1 VNVLKPAIEIL
12 LIFVVLYTVLKFL
25 QGTRGAGILKGLAFI
40 FGVAAIIVL
49 VITQTLDL
57 KRIDFLLKE
66 FFTVSVFL
74 LLIIFQPELRRALM
88 RLGQNPFVGVF
99 LKREHV
105 VIDEIVTAASR
116 LAKDK
121 IGALIAVEREI
132 GLGSFVEGGVY
143 IDAEVSADLIDAV
156 FWPGSALHDG
166 AIIIQSGR
174 IAAAG
179 CLFPLTDNPEVSKR
193 LGTRHRAA
201 IGLTEETDAIT
212 VVVSEETG
220 KISLGVR
227 GHLEQDLDR
236 ESLRKIM
243 RELLTE
249 NVKRLEEGAERST
262 TA

>member
-1 VNVLKPAIEIL
+1 NP
-12 LIFVVLYTVLKFL
+12 F
-25 QGTRGAGILKGLAFI
+25 
-40 FGVAAIIVL
+40 
-49 VITQTLDL
+49 
-57 KRIDFLLKE
+57 
-66 FFTVSVFL
+66 VSVFL
-74 LLIIFQPELRRALM
+74 KKEI
-88 RLGQNPFVGVF
+88 
-99 LKREHV
+99 V
-105 VIDEIVTAASR
+105 VIEEIVLATNR

-121 IGALIAVEREI
+121 IGALLAIEREI
-132 GLGSFVEGGVY
+132 GLGSFIEGGVY
-143 IDAEVSADLIDAV
+143 IDAEMSADLIDAI

-236 ESLRKIM
+236 EGLRKIL

-249 NVKRLEEGAERST
+249 NIKRLDEGGALRRS
-262 TA
+262 

>member
-1 VNVLKPAIEIL
+1 MYVKAILEIS
-12 LIFVVLYTVLKFL
+12 LIFVVIYTVLTFL
-25 QGTRGAGILKGLAFI
+25 KGTRGAGILKGLALI
-40 FGVAAIIVL
+40 FGVAAVIVL
-49 VITQTLDL
+49 VITQTLEL
-57 KRIDFLLKE
+57 RRIDFLLKE
-66 FFTVSVFL
+66 FFTISMFL
-74 LLIIFQPELRRALM
+74 LIIIFQPELRRALM
-88 RLGQNPFVGVF
+88 RLGQNPFVSVF
-99 LKREHV
+99 LKKEMV
-105 VIDEIVTAASR
+105 VIEEIVVATNR

-121 IGALIAVEREI
+121 IGALLAIEREI
-132 GLGSFVEGGVY
+132 GLGSFIEGGVY
-143 IDAEVSADLIDAV
+143 IDAEMSADLIDAI

-166 AIIIQSGR
+166 AIIVQNGR

-227 GHLEQDLDR
+227 GHLEQNLDR
-236 ESLRKIM
+236 EALRKVL

-249 NVKRLEEGAERST
+249 NVKRLGEGGPARR
-262 TA
+262 

>member
-1 VNVLKPAIEIL
+1 VNYVKPAIEIF
-12 LIFVVLYTVLKFL
+12 LIFLVIYTVLRFL
-25 QGTRGAGILKGLAFI
+25 QGTRGAGILKGLALI
-40 FGVAAIIVL
+40 FGVAAVIVL
-49 VITQTLDL
+49 VITQTLAL
-57 KRIDFLLKE
+57 RRIDFLLKE

-74 LLIIFQPELRRALM
+74 LLIIFQPEIRRALM

-99 LKREHV
+99 LKRETV
-105 VIDEIVTAASR
+105 LIEEIVTAASR
-116 LAKDK
+116 LSKDK
-121 IGALIAVEREI
+121 IGALMAVEREI

-143 IDAEVSADLIDAV
+143 IDAEVNADLIDAV

-166 AIIIQSGR
+166 AVIIQNGR

-201 IGLTEETDAIT
+201 IGLTEETDAVT

-236 ESLRKIM
+236 ESLRKIL

-249 NVKRLEEGAERST
+249 NVQRLKNQREA
-262 TA
+262 

>member
-1 VNVLKPAIEIL
+1 
-12 LIFVVLYTVLKFL
+12 
-25 QGTRGAGILKGLAFI
+25 
-40 FGVAAIIVL
+40 
-49 VITQTLDL
+49 
-57 KRIDFLLKE
+57 
-66 FFTVSVFL
+66 
-74 LLIIFQPELRRALM
+74 
-88 RLGQNPFVGVF
+88 VGVF
-99 LKREHV
+99 LKRENV

-132 GLGSFVEGGVY
+132 GLGSFIEGGVY

-179 CLFPLTDNPEVSKR
+179 CLLPLTDNPEVSKR